1 MVKTAAKKE
10 TVDKHARVLIQH
22 HAQVCMREGLLT
34 EPPVP
39 AHQQYP
45 KSWPNSPERFQ
56 ATTRTERFRTQART
70 LPTTMSRR
78 TTNRVNRRVN

>member
-10 TVDKHARVLIQH
+10 TVDEYARVLIQH

-39 AHQQYP
+39 P
-45 KSWPNSPERFQ
+45 KQ
-56 ATTRTERFRTQART
+56 GTRQVPLQGMVRNQARR
-70 LPTTMSRR
+70 LLDY
-78 TTNRVNRRVN
+78 